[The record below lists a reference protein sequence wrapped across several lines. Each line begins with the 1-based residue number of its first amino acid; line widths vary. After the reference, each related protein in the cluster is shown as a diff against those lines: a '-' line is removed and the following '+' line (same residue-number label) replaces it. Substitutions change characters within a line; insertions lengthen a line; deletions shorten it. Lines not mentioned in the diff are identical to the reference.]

1 MACWWG
7 RSTLEMNRWGEED
20 DRGLSLRPETNEK
33 KTHRY
38 RGATAV
44 AALDAPHSRPGDSI
58 LRVPKGWLPDCGFG
72 DDAPRVRRPTCRC
85 VYGRPPLLA
94 SAARA
99 PSRRRRHLKI
109 AQVRRGPGRRGRDRR
124 RPLRAAAAAMEA
136 NKRDPRPRGPHR
148 RRRPRAALRGVR
160 GPLARRP
167 RPALVRLLPRA
178 RARARAVL
186 GRVLALLH
194 SRARPASPT
203 FARRRVDGVDA
214 GQRRPR
220 ARDRRAVRGLRRPR
234 APRAVLARGRL
245 DGRRGRG
252 RAALRGPRRFAS
264 ASGQHFASFAG
275 ETLVCLGV
283 VVLPSDA
290 SKKKREDQTTKHA
303 QARATATA
311 RARCPS

>member
-1 MACWWG
+1 MAW
-7 RSTLEMNRWGEED
+7 
-20 DRGLSLRPETNEK
+20 
-33 KTHRY
+33 
-38 RGATAV
+38 
-44 AALDAPHSRPGDSI
+44 
-58 LRVPKGWLPDCGFG
+58 
-72 DDAPRVRRPTCRC
+72 
-85 VYGRPPLLA
+85 
-94 SAARA
+94 
-99 PSRRRRHLKI
+99 RRRDEGAVPEKRT
-109 AQVRRGPGRRGRDRR
+109 RRQTTQ
-124 RPLRAAAAAMEA
+124 AMEA

-167 RPALVRLLPRA
+167 RPALVRLLPGP

-186 GRVLALLH
+186 GRVLAVLH

-220 ARDRRAVRGLRRPR
+220 ARHRRAVRGLRRPR

-252 RAALRGPRRFAS
+252 RAAVRGPRRFAS
-264 ASGQHFASFAG
+264 ASGQHFA
-275 ETLVCLGV
+275 
-283 VVLPSDA
+283 LPRHRRDA
-290 SKKKREDQTTKHA
+290 SNSKREDQTTKNA
-303 QARATATA
+303 QALATATA